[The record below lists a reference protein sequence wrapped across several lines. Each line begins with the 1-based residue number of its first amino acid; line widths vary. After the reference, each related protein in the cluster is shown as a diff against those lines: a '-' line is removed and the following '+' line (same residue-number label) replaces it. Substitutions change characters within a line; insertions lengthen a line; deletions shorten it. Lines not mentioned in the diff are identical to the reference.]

1 MAKKPLQ
8 PDLQAAVDQRLE
20 DALKASNYRITLNV
34 RRSNARLKLERDLTF
49 ARGGGMFKAS
59 PELIAFVGALLGQG
73 KVDATLL
80 DANQNPV
87 VIDDLQQFMTD
98 IIARYYEF
106 MNEYLTEH
114 RAVQKARTTKALI
127 G

>member
-20 DALKASNYRITLNV
+20 DALKAANYRITLNT
-34 RRSNARLKLERDLTF
+34 RRANARLKLERDLTF
-49 ARGGGMFKAS
+49 AQGGGMFRAT
-59 PELIAFVGALLGQG
+59 PELISFVGALLAQG

-80 DANQNPV
+80 DINQNPV
-87 VIDDLQQFMTD
+87 QIEDLQAFMDD
-98 IIARYYEF
+98 ILARYYEF
-106 MNEYLTEH
+106 MNEYLVEH
-114 RAVQKARTTKALI
+114 RSLQKARTTKALI

>member
-1 MAKKPLQ
+1 
-8 PDLQAAVDQRLE
+8 
-20 DALKASNYRITLNV
+20 
-34 RRSNARLKLERDLTF
+34 
-49 ARGGGMFKAS
+49 MFKAS

-80 DANQNPV
+80 DVNQNPV
-87 VIDDLQQFMTD
+87 LIEDLQQFMTD
-98 IIARYYEF
+98 VIARYYEF
-106 MNEYLTEH
+106 MNEYLLEH